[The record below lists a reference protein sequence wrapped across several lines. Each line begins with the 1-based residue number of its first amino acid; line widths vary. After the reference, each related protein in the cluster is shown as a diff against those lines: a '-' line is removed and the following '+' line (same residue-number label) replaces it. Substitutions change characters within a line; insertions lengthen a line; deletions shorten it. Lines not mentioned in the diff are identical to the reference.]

1 MSNHNFL
8 NLHVLISHSPSC
20 LNRDDANMQKSAI
33 FGGVRRV
40 RVSSQSLKRAIRHS
54 DAYRARLGEPSIRT
68 NKLDSLTRRF
78 TEQLAAEFPEE
89 LVARVV
95 NLIARDE
102 PSEDDQ
108 KKPKKGA
115 SAGDEAKET
124 KLAVAPWSISEV
136 RKICEL
142 VQNEPDAK
150 KVKKLFDEGKGG
162 KLGEEVRQVRAS
174 LRGAVDI
181 ALSGRMTTAGIMM
194 PVDGAV
200 SVAHAITT
208 HAVDADLDWFTAV
221 DDLVVDAGEVGAG
234 HLNTQEFSSG
244 VFYRYASVNL
254 GQLQTN
260 LGDASR
266 ADALDIAAHFAYLL
280 ATVVPEAKQRTF
292 AAHNLADFVMA
303 SFGDIP
309 VSGANAFEAPIRR
322 DRDGGFLNPSIA
334 AFENYIESV
343 RNGYGLDESR
353 AVFSLRKTGLEPKL
367 ASMAEL
373 ENWIRADGTR

>member
-78 TEQLAAEFPEE
+78 TEQLAAEFPED

-115 SAGDEAKET
+115 ASGDEAKET

-303 SFGDIP
+303 SFADIP

-343 RNGYGLDESR
+343 RTGYGLDESR